1 MSTPT
6 PITDAAEQT
15 ITIDCDD
22 SCVSIYVYE
31 SDKIYE
37 GGLVPSH
44 ASRRLELDRSALMEA
59 LESSERI
66 SRAIK
71 RGEPMIEARFNAMVD
86 EFEAKRES
94 ALSTA
99 RANFP
104 ES

>member
-44 ASRRLELDRSALMEA
+44 ASRRLELDRSALMKA
-59 LESSERI
+59 LFDCMGWTH
-66 SRAIK
+66 RAIDLEVSGSMQIAQK
-71 RGEPMIEARFNAMVD
+71 GAIERA
-86 EFEAKRES
+86 EA
-94 ALSTA
+94 ALATA

-104 ES
+104 EP

>member
-1 MSTPT
+1 MNT
-6 PITDAAEQT
+6 PITDAAAQT

-37 GGLVPSH
+37 GGLVAAH
-44 ASRRLELDRSALMEA
+44 IARRLELDRSALMEA
-59 LESSERI
+59 LALCRRTLGELHASFSTPEEWQALWP
-66 SRAIK
+66 AIK
-71 RGEPMIEARFNAMVD
+71 A
-86 EFEAKRES
+86 AKS
-94 ALSTA
+94 ALSAA